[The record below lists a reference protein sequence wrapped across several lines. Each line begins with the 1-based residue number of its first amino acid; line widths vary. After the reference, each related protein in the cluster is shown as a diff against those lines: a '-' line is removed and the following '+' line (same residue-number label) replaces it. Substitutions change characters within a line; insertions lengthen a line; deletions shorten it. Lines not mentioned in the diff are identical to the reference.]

1 MKWSGSN
8 KMKDSFNCVT
18 HPHSTS
24 CARPSPSPIGMDI
37 GMNRWRTVWFVEWF
51 YQFFTRLQTQPPSNT
66 VLAHKHAHKDSF
78 RLQMNPVAKRQS
90 MRPYRRPQT
99 PLALVESSD
108 VSDAPKYKD
117 TDSCHPLSM
126 APRKRQ
132 KKTQGRFWN
141 ATSWLFG
148 GANLFYLM

>member
-8 KMKDSFNCVT
+8 EMKDSFNCVT

-24 CARPSPSPIGMDI
+24 CARPSPSPVGMDI
-37 GMNRWRTVWFVEWF
+37 GMNRWRTVF

-99 PLALVESSD
+99 PLALVRVQMS
-108 VSDAPKYKD
+108 ATHPKTKIPTRAIHYLWHREKD
-117 TDSCHPLSM
+117 
-126 APRKRQ
+126 K
-132 KKTQGRFWN
+132 KKTQGRF
-141 ATSWLFG
+141 
-148 GANLFYLM
+148 

>member
-8 KMKDSFNCVT
+8 EMKDSFNCVT

-24 CARPSPSPIGMDI
+24 CARPSPSPVGMDI

-99 PLALVESSD
+99 PLALVRVQMS
-108 VSDAPKYKD
+108 ATHPKTKIPTCAIHYLWHREKD
-117 TDSCHPLSM
+117 KKKHKADSEMP
-126 APRKRQ
+126 PRD
-132 KKTQGRFWN
+132 FLEELIY
-141 ATSWLFG
+141 SI
-148 GANLFYLM
+148 